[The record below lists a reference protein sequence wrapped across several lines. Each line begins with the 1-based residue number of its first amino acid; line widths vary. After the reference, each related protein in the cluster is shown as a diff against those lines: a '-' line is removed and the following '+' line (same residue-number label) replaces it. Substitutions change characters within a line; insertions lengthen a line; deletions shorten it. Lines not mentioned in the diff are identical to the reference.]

1 MTTLTKTYTPSHS
14 VVQTLNSTR
23 LYTRLINRL
32 EFSYFGLIAMSIL
45 ISSCLGGITT
55 MQIFETDAPLIEF
68 ILSVSFTMALLVACL
83 SQAPTK
89 WIVNLFALSILVN
102 TVLLIINLI

>member
-1 MTTLTKTYTPSHS
+1 MTTFTKSYNLSHS
-14 VVQTLNSTR
+14 DVNTLPSNS
-23 LYTRLINRL
+23 LYARLIKRL

-55 MQIFETDAPLIEF
+55 MQIFEHDAPLIEF
-68 ILSVSFTMALLVACL
+68 ILSVSFTMTVLVACL
-83 SQAPTK
+83 SQAPAK
-89 WIVNLFALSILVN
+89 WIVNLFTLSILVN